1 MENFEKS
8 TMQKVCTDLAKT
20 LPAVIYSAILRLQTP
35 ERNKAGR
42 LGAKAGRLGG
52 TNTSGIRGKLMQLR
66 RTKATVTNTV
76 FGWRGVAA
84 AGAAVGGTAVICL
97 VGMSLLSAV
106 IGGAATSSSGG
117 SAEGYLAQAQRYVD
131 DDSIG

>member
-1 MENFEKS
+1 MRRAGMSDKS
-8 TMQKVCTDLAKT
+8 LLGRWVNLRQK
-20 LPAVIYSAILRLQTP
+20 RL
-35 ERNKAGR
+35 ENKAGR
-42 LGAKAGRLGG
+42 LAG

-117 SAEGYLAQAQRYVD
+117 SAEGYYVPYR
-131 DDSIG
+131 